1 MMRARRYLRV
11 IGIFVVSF
19 LITFNAL
26 SYHASEEDLHDREE
40 VARESPCLPCAVF
53 EARSSLAPAR
63 AVDVV
68 YTWVNG
74 SDPAFRDALA
84 RRKAEWEL
92 VDAEKRG
99 DGHGN
104 GESGA
109 KSSDENELGAK
120 RRDVAANLTAS
131 NLTKNRFDDHDEL
144 RYSLRS
150 VWMHAPW
157 IRNVIVVTNG
167 QIPSWLNLTHPK
179 VRVVTHAEIFPNAEH
194 LPTFSSHA
202 IEMHLHSIPGISKTF
217 LYMNDDFFLGADVGY
232 DDFYTEAKGTKV
244 YLSWIAPPCDY
255 ACKNE
260 IRAGKW
266 AEPRPASSFEM
277 DVFGQTLAY
286 ANYLLDDAF
295 GEAPVE
301 RKVAAHAPHLVDV
314 EIMREVENQW
324 REEHEQTS
332 SHYFRHPMDLQY
344 QTVYLYYLMNA
355 KRGRTSFEFVSAFD
369 VDGDGKLSKR
379 ELRHLVAVLT
389 QKASDDV
396 AAAKAKHED
405 EVQRLEDAYKSI
417 VKAAE
422 DKAWASEN
430 ELDKAEE
437 AAEMTVEEAKEA
449 ANEELKAG
457 LAAAEEALA
466 AAEEVAAIEIKG
478 WRDAA
483 DAIFSSSLNMS
494 FLDSD
499 QDGLDRDDPL
509 PVHVESL
516 LKDKTVAA
524 KIDKIVAK
532 EKKYEYEI
540 ADSNGAPELRHAPS
554 LTHSRSFSSRIGRA
568 LIPLL

>member
-1 MMRARRYLRV
+1 MRARRYLRV

-40 VARESPCLPCAVF
+40 VARESPYLPCAVF

-217 LYMNDDFFLGADVGY
+217 LYMNDDFFLGADVSY

-244 YLSWIAPPCDY
+244 YLSWDAPPCDDG
-255 ACKNE
+255 CKNE

-266 AEPRPASSFEM
+266 GEPRPASSFEM

-295 GEAPVE
+295 GEAPLE
-301 RKVAAHAPHLVDV
+301 RKVPAHAPHLVDV
-314 EIMREVENQW
+314 EIMQEVVNKW
-324 REEHEQTS
+324 REEHERTS

-344 QTVYLYYLMNA
+344 QSVYLYYLMNA
-355 KRGRTSFEFVSAFD
+355 KRGRTSFEFASAFD
-369 VDGDGKLSKR
+369 ADGDGELSKR
-379 ELRHLVAVLT
+379 ELRYLDAV
-389 QKASDDV
+389 
-396 AAAKAKHED
+396 
-405 EVQRLEDAYKSI
+405 
-417 VKAAE
+417 
-422 DKAWASEN
+422 
-430 ELDKAEE
+430 
-437 AAEMTVEEAKEA
+437 MTH
-449 ANEELKAG
+449 
-457 LAAAEEALA
+457 
-466 AAEEVAAIEIKG
+466 
-478 WRDAA
+478 
-483 DAIFSSSLNMS
+483 IFSSSLNMS
-494 FLDSD
+494 FGLDSD
-499 QDGLDRDDPL
+499 QGGRGRDEPL
-509 PVHVESL
+509 PVRVESL
-516 LKDKTVAA
+516 LRDETVAA
-524 KIDKIVAK
+524 KIDEIVAK

-540 ADSNGAPELRHAPS
+540 LDADSDGARLNHDTHPRPHIRPLCLHES
-554 LTHSRSFSSRIGRA
+554 VEHSRRFPTNADVRFYMIRDAKSAIMDDLEKIRA
-568 LIPLL
+568 VPPKFMCLNDDLDVALPPDERARMLTEVRELLETLYPYRSPFELPLEEED

>member
-202 IEMHLHSIPGISKTF
+202 IEMHLHTIPGISKTF

-244 YLSWIAPPCDY
+244 HLSWIAPPCDY

-286 ANYLLDDAF
+286 ANYLLDNAF
-295 GEAPVE
+295 GEAPLE
-301 RKVAAHAPHLVDV
+301 RKVPAHAPHLVDV
-314 EIMREVENQW
+314 EIMQEVVNKW
-324 REEHEQTS
+324 REEHERTS

-344 QTVYLYYLMNA
+344 QSVYLYYLMNA
-355 KRGRTSFEFVSAFD
+355 KRGRTSFEFASAFD
-369 VDGDGKLSKR
+369 ADGDGELSKR
-379 ELRHLVAVLT
+379 ELRHLDAV
-389 QKASDDV
+389 
-396 AAAKAKHED
+396 
-405 EVQRLEDAYKSI
+405 
-417 VKAAE
+417 
-422 DKAWASEN
+422 
-430 ELDKAEE
+430 
-437 AAEMTVEEAKEA
+437 MTH
-449 ANEELKAG
+449 
-457 LAAAEEALA
+457 
-466 AAEEVAAIEIKG
+466 
-478 WRDAA
+478 
-483 DAIFSSSLNMS
+483 IFSSSLNMS
-494 FLDSD
+494 FGLDSD
-499 QDGLDRDDPL
+499 QGGRGRDEPL
-509 PVHVESL
+509 PVRVESL
-516 LKDKTVAA
+516 LRDETVAA
-524 KIDKIVAK
+524 KIDEIVAK

-540 ADSNGAPELRHAPS
+540 LDADSDGARLNHDTHPRPHIRPLCLHESVEHSRRFPTNADVRFYMIRDAQSAIMNDLEKIRGAPPKFMTLNDDLDVALPPDERARMLTEVRELLETLYPY
-554 LTHSRSFSSRIGRA
+554 RSPFE
-568 LIPLL
+568 LPLEEED

>member
-1 MMRARRYLRV
+1 MRARRYLRV

-202 IEMHLHSIPGISKTF
+202 IEMHLHTIPGISKTF

-244 YLSWIAPPCDY
+244 HLSWIAPPCDY

-295 GEAPVE
+295 GEAPLE
-301 RKVAAHAPHLVDV
+301 RKVPAHAPHLVDV
-314 EIMREVENQW
+314 EIMQEVVNKW
-324 REEHEQTS
+324 REEHERTS

-344 QTVYLYYLMNA
+344 QSVYLYYLMNA
-355 KRGRTSFEFVSAFD
+355 KRGRTSFEFASAFD
-369 VDGDGKLSKR
+369 ADGDGELSKR
-379 ELRHLVAVLT
+379 ELRHLDAV
-389 QKASDDV
+389 
-396 AAAKAKHED
+396 
-405 EVQRLEDAYKSI
+405 
-417 VKAAE
+417 
-422 DKAWASEN
+422 
-430 ELDKAEE
+430 
-437 AAEMTVEEAKEA
+437 MTH
-449 ANEELKAG
+449 
-457 LAAAEEALA
+457 
-466 AAEEVAAIEIKG
+466 
-478 WRDAA
+478 
-483 DAIFSSSLNMS
+483 IFSSSLNMS
-494 FLDSD
+494 FGLDSD
-499 QDGLDRDDPL
+499 QGGRGRDEPL
-509 PVHVESL
+509 PVRVESL
-516 LKDKTVAA
+516 LRDETVAA
-524 KIDKIVAK
+524 KIDEIVAK

-540 ADSNGAPELRHAPS
+540 LDADSDGARLNHDTHPRPHIRPLCLHESVEHSRRFPTNADVRFYMIRDAKSAIMNDLEKIRGAPPKFMCLNDDLDVALPPDERARMLTEVRELLETLYPY
-554 LTHSRSFSSRIGRA
+554 RSPFE
-568 LIPLL
+568 LPLEEED

>member
-217 LYMNDDFFLGADVGY
+217 LYMNDDFFLGADVSY

-244 YLSWIAPPCDY
+244 YLSWDAPPCDDG
-255 ACKNE
+255 CKNE

-266 AEPRPASSFEM
+266 GEPRPASSFEM

-295 GEAPVE
+295 GEAPLE
-301 RKVAAHAPHLVDV
+301 RKVPAHAPHLVDV
-314 EIMREVENQW
+314 EIMQEVVNKW
-324 REEHEQTS
+324 REEHERTS

-344 QTVYLYYLMNA
+344 QSVYLYYLMNA
-355 KRGRTSFEFVSAFD
+355 KRGRTSFEFASAFD
-369 VDGDGKLSKR
+369 ADGDGELSKR
-379 ELRHLVAVLT
+379 ELRYLDAV
-389 QKASDDV
+389 
-396 AAAKAKHED
+396 
-405 EVQRLEDAYKSI
+405 
-417 VKAAE
+417 
-422 DKAWASEN
+422 
-430 ELDKAEE
+430 
-437 AAEMTVEEAKEA
+437 MTH
-449 ANEELKAG
+449 
-457 LAAAEEALA
+457 
-466 AAEEVAAIEIKG
+466 
-478 WRDAA
+478 
-483 DAIFSSSLNMS
+483 IFSSSLNMS
-494 FLDSD
+494 FGLDSD
-499 QDGLDRDDPL
+499 QGGRGRDEPL
-509 PVHVESL
+509 PVRVESL
-516 LKDKTVAA
+516 LRDETVAA
-524 KIDKIVAK
+524 KIDEIVAK

-540 ADSNGAPELRHAPS
+540 LDADSDGARLNHDTHPRPHIRPLCLHES
-554 LTHSRSFSSRIGRA
+554 VEHSRRFPTNADVRFYMIRDAKSAIMNDLEKIRA
-568 LIPLL
+568 VPPKFMCLNDDLDVALPPDERARMLTEVRELLETLYPYRSPFELPLEEED

>member
-1 MMRARRYLRV
+1 MLPPPLGCRCRNRYEERLAEVVRRLDE
-11 IGIFVVSF
+11 
-19 LITFNAL
+19 L
-26 SYHASEEDLHDREE
+26 
-40 VARESPCLPCAVF
+40 
-53 EARSSLAPAR
+53 LAPLLTAP
-63 AVDVV
+63 VD
-68 YTWVNG
+68 
-74 SDPAFRDALA
+74 DD
-84 RRKAEWEL
+84 
-92 VDAEKRG
+92 G
-99 DGHGN
+99 DGRHVL
-104 GESGA
+104 GEGLQ
-109 KSSDENELGAK
+109 EELA
-120 RRDVAANLTAS
+120 VA
-131 NLTKNRFDDHDEL
+131 
-144 RYSLRS
+144 
-150 VWMHAPW
+150 V
-157 IRNVIVVTNG
+157 
-167 QIPSWLNLTHPK
+167 
-179 VRVVTHAEIFPNAEH
+179 
-194 LPTFSSHA
+194 
-202 IEMHLHSIPGISKTF
+202 
-217 LYMNDDFFLGADVGY
+217 
-232 DDFYTEAKGTKV
+232 
-244 YLSWIAPPCDY
+244 
-255 ACKNE
+255 
-260 IRAGKW
+260 
-266 AEPRPASSFEM
+266 
-277 DVFGQTLAY
+277 
-286 ANYLLDDAF
+286 
-295 GEAPVE
+295 
-301 RKVAAHAPHLVDV
+301 
-314 EIMREVENQW
+314 
-324 REEHEQTS
+324 
-332 SHYFRHPMDLQY
+332 
-344 QTVYLYYLMNA
+344 
-355 KRGRTSFEFVSAFD
+355 D

-430 ELDKAEE
+430 ELDKAQE

-483 DAIFSSSLNMS
+483 DAFFSSSLNMS

>member
-1 MMRARRYLRV
+1 M
-11 IGIFVVSF
+11 
-19 LITFNAL
+19 N
-26 SYHASEEDLHDREE
+26 
-40 VARESPCLPCAVF
+40 
-53 EARSSLAPAR
+53 
-63 AVDVV
+63 VDVFGQTLK
-68 YTWVNG
+68 Y
-74 SDPAFRDALA
+74 L
-84 RRKAEWEL
+84 L
-92 VDAEKRG
+92 
-99 DGHGN
+99 
-104 GESGA
+104 
-109 KSSDENELGAK
+109 
-120 RRDVAANLTAS
+120 DV
-131 NLTKNRFDDHDEL
+131 
-144 RYSLRS
+144 
-150 VWMHAPW
+150 
-157 IRNVIVVTNG
+157 IRT
-167 QIPSWLNLTHPK
+167 
-179 VRVVTHAEIFPNAEH
+179 
-194 LPTFSSHA
+194 
-202 IEMHLHSIPGISKTF
+202 
-217 LYMNDDFFLGADVGY
+217 
-232 DDFYTEAKGTKV
+232 
-244 YLSWIAPPCDY
+244 
-255 ACKNE
+255 
-260 IRAGKW
+260 GKW
-266 AEPRPASSFEM
+266 GRPLPASSFEM

-344 QTVYLYYLMNA
+344 QSVYLYYLMNA
-355 KRGRTSFEFVSAFD
+355 KRGRTSFEFVSALD